1 MTATASL
8 KSPSPRMTEKR
19 VGCSSNLMI
28 VTAAIM
34 SELQKMEQMKR
45 TSIKSNSKVKL
56 FG

>member
-28 VTAAIM
+28 VTAAMM